1 MWKSKAVG
9 IQSQYF
15 DLNRDLRPKAEKI
28 IPTRPNKCKSSLADS
43 KVMEQ
48 NLFKCSQMPY
58 GYFMTKNL
66 ATVTLRSAHAWQNV
80 DRMPW
85 GSRKQKRFCL
95 FSSEDTFLSL
105 CTRDRRKI
113 NRALSCRKTAFNQRS
128 WAEFE
133 GLIHQDLDTVASGS
147 HSPSLSAKFS
157 SAWSVISCIHSL

>member
-9 IQSQYF
+9 TQSQYF
-15 DLNRDLRPKAEKI
+15 NLNRYFRPKAEEI
-28 IPTRPNKCKSSLADS
+28 IPTRPNKCKGSLADS

-48 NLFKCSQMPY
+48 NLFQCSKMPY
-58 GYFMTKNL
+58 GYFLTKNL
-66 ATVTLRSAHAWQNV
+66 ATVTLRSAHTWQNV

-85 GSRKQKRFCL
+85 GSSKQKRFCL

-105 CTRDRRKI
+105 CTRHRREI
-113 NRALSCRKTAFNQRS
+113 NRALSWRKTAFNQRS

-133 GLIHQDLDTVASGS
+133 GLMHQDLDTVAAGS

-157 SAWSVISCIHSL
+157 SAWSVISCIYPL